1 MPGDARR
8 PDLSREPYVNARTA
22 AEYLSVSRKKLQ
34 SLARRG
40 EVPAH
45 AIGTGPRKMWRF
57 LLSELDSWMQSG
69 VTSAQPPRSSRGGN
83 A

>member
-1 MPGDARR
+1 MPDV
-8 PDLSREPYVNARTA
+8 SREPYVNARIA
-22 AEYLSVSRKKLQ
+22 AEYLSISPKKLA

-45 AIGTGPRKMWRF
+45 AIGGGPRKMWRF

-69 VTSAQPPRSSRGGN
+69 IPSAQPPRSSRGGN